1 MRRPRRFGNSRSPSQ
16 KWTIPGDMASPP
28 QSPRQSSIRDRDTGF
43 PEPFCGSRNT
53 SLPHPD
59 AKIGPDACIGEDD
72 VNVTRALLRHRM
84 SFQVQ
89 TERRGSRSLS
99 LHGRSLSGSSDEGT
113 FSSLG
118 RFAITSIRE
127 GVEPRSTSKEEGSVH
142 SFSGFSDG
150 NSSRSPDS
158 PTQPAKVDPRDE
170 VRDPR
175 DGRRRRRKGSFIGR
189 LLHR

>member
-1 MRRPRRFGNSRSPSQ
+1 MRRPRFGNSRSPSP
-16 KWTIPGDMASPP
+16 KSSIPGDMATPP
-28 QSPRQSSIRDRDTGF
+28 QSPRQMSIRDRDTGF
-43 PEPFCGSRNT
+43 PEPFCGNRNT

-59 AKIGPDACIGEDD
+59 AKIGAEACITEDD

-99 LHGRSLSGSSDEGT
+99 LHGRSLSGTPEEGT
-113 FSSLG
+113 FSGLG

-127 GVEPRSTSKEEGSVH
+127 GIEPRPTSTGDVSVH
-142 SFSGFSDG
+142 TFSDFSDG

-175 DGRRRRRKGSFIGR
+175 DGRRRRRKSSFIGR